1 MEDDEEFREE
11 IKEKGIAETS
21 TIEPIYEGDLE
32 QEDIENKPILK
43 AVANINNSFMDTQK
57 LLNKSLFDY
66 NRIKKKIDEMLDIM
80 PKYSQTIIIAEVQK
94 LVNSIEHL
102 IFLADQQ
109 QETLKRTINEMVQI
123 SEKEKE

>member
-1 MEDDEEFREE
+1 MENEEEIREN
-11 IKEKGIAETS
+11 IKEKGPVETS
-21 TIEPIYEGDLE
+21 TIDPIYDGDLE

>member
-1 MEDDEEFREE
+1 MEDEEEFRED
-11 IKEKGIAETS
+11 IKEKGPVETS
-21 TIEPIYEGDLE
+21 TIDPIYDGDLE